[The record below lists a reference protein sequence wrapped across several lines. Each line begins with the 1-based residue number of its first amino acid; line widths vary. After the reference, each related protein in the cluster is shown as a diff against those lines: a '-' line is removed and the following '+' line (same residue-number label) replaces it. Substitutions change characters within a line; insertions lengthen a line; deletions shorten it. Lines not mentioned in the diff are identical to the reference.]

1 MTALKAHEVDRYL
14 NSKSLARSCFL
25 IYGNDSGLVR
35 ERARNIV
42 KNFTS
47 RSGGEMELISLQASE
62 LDSEPD
68 RLGRETRTQSLFG
81 GAPIVRLH
89 GTANKHAKILAELL
103 EDWPDCVLVL
113 ESDNLTPRDKL
124 RATVEK
130 SKSGVAIPCFA
141 DSAKD
146 LIPLIND
153 TFSKAGI
160 AITPRAATLLREQL
174 GNDREV
180 TRRELEKLILFAHET
195 KRIDEE
201 DIIAL
206 SGDNSTIA
214 VDQIIDAVGTG
225 HLPQLE
231 SALAKARIASID
243 SGRILRAT
251 LNHFIMLQ
259 NLAAKAAENGQRAAD
274 LVDPGRLRFHFSR
287 EVSIKTQ
294 ARLWSDE
301 NLVRAIDQI
310 QLASLK
316 DRESKYLGQAITER
330 VLISLAS
337 RISKI

>member
-1 MTALKAHEVDRYL
+1 MTALKAYEVDRFFKAKTL
-14 NSKSLARSCFL
+14 PRSCFL

-42 KNFTS
+42 KHFTAAT
-47 RSGGEMELISLQASE
+47 SGGMELISLHASE
-62 LDSEPD
+62 LDAEPD

-81 GAPIVRLH
+81 GSPIVRLR
-89 GTANKHAKILAELL
+89 GTGNKHASTIAELL
-103 EDWPDCVLVL
+103 IDWPDCVLVL

-130 SKSGVAIPCFA
+130 SKNGVAIPCYA

-146 LIPLIND
+146 LVPLISE
-153 TFSKAGI
+153 TFSKAGV
-160 AITPRAATLLREQL
+160 AITPAAANLLREQL

-180 TRRELEKLILFAHET
+180 TRRELEKLVLFAHES

-201 DIIAL
+201 DILAL

-231 SALAKARIASID
+231 IALSKARLASID

-251 LNHFIMLQ
+251 MNHFIMLQ
-259 NLAAKAAENGQRAAD
+259 QLSAKAAQSGQRASD
-274 LVDPGRLRFHFSR
+274 LVDPRRLRFHFSR

-294 ARLWSDE
+294 ARLWSAE
-301 NLVRAIDQI
+301 NLIRAISQI

-316 DRESKYLGQAITER
+316 DRQSKELGQAITER
-330 VLISLAS
+330 VLIALAS
-337 RISKI
+337 RVSKL